1 MALAQIATAVSLAGA
16 IAGGAYFLDD
26 RHTSKADFV
35 ELAGSYQNFV
45 RESRLGLYRR
55 RLWALQKKFGPDC
68 GPVKDEC
75 DALKIE
81 ISAILRSLSPR
92 R

>member
-1 MALAQIATAVSLAGA
+1 MTLAQIATAVSLIGSVAAGA
-16 IAGGAYFLDD
+16 FFLDD
-26 RHTSKADFV
+26 RHASQEDVT
-35 ELAGSYQNFV
+35 ELAGSYQSFV

-55 RLWALQKKFGPDC
+55 RLWALQRQFGRDC

-81 ISAILRSLSPR
+81 ISAILRSLEKSK
-92 R
+92 